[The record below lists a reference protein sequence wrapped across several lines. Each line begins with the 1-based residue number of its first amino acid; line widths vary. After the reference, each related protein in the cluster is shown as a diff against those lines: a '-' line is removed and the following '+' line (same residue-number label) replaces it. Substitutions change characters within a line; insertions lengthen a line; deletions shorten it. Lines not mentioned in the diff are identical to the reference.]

1 MVNCFIQFGATN
13 RKLIIPFILT
23 LLSLLHYI
31 YIEFILKN
39 KGNVIITEFSSSIGH
54 MAIIIIP
61 YIKCLSIQKKGY
73 KNQINKNYILNYII
87 YFSIYLCHL
96 LLLVAC
102 THLKRINE
110 EEEKDKSNILFL
122 TGEVHDLYSVQSI
135 EIIFTTIVSFFLL
148 SYKYSR
154 HHYICLV
161 LFILL
166 SIGIDINS
174 ICFGESEKKFYK
186 LYLIASIAQLLFES
200 IAFSFQKY
208 MFDKLYY
215 SPYYVCF
222 AFGVFFLC
230 YNLCTLLVFIITGN
244 NDYLNYFTNVSVG
257 YEIFKFISNIFMV
270 FFLYTFM
277 ALTNYYFT
285 PNHLVCIDQLGK
297 MIRVI
302 VNESKNLKY
311 IYIFPFSLQLIIL
324 MIFLEILELNF
335 CGLNK
340 NSKKNI
346 QIRAISEM
354 NDLDK
359 DDDIDRSETDIEI
372 VPGYM
377 ISEKNLERNTTS
389 SFCDEKKNDV
399 LIETE

>member
-1 MVNCFIQFGATN
+1 MVKCFIQFGATN
-13 RKLIIPFILT
+13 RQLIIPFILT

-31 YIEFILKN
+31 YIEYILDN

-61 YIKCLSIQKKGY
+61 YIKCISIKKKEY
-73 KNQINKNYILNYII
+73 KNQINKNYIFNYFI
-87 YFSIYLCHL
+87 YFSIYLIHL
-96 LLLVAC
+96 LLLVVC
-102 THLKRINE
+102 NHLKH
-110 EEEKDKSNILFL
+110 EKEQDKNNILFL
-122 TGEVHDLYSVQSI
+122 TGDVHDLYAVQSI
-135 EIIFTTIVSFFLL
+135 EIIFTTIISFFLL
-148 SYKYSR
+148 NYKYSR

-174 ICFGESEKKFYK
+174 YFFNKSENRFHDLFYIIISIFQLYYES
-186 LYLIASIAQLLFES
+186 L
-200 IAFSFQKY
+200 AFSYQKY
-208 MFDKLYY
+208 MLDKFYY
-215 SPYYVCF
+215 SPYFVCF

-244 NDYLNYFTNVSVG
+244 NDYLNYFTNVSIK

-297 MIRVI
+297 MIKI
-302 VNESKNLKY
+302 IWHEKKDFKY
-311 IYIFPFSLQLIIL
+311 YYIIPFFLQLIIL

-346 QIRAISEM
+346 QIRENTEM
-354 NDLDK
+354 NEINDMN
-359 DDDIDRSETDIEI
+359 DIDRSQTDIEI
-372 VPGYM
+372 EPGY
-377 ISEKNLERNTTS
+377 IVKEDNLERNLS
-389 SFCDEKKNDV
+389 SFEEKKIMN
-399 LIETE
+399 